1 MESAQQCVCHIESD
15 LILSGRY
22 EKVFPLLLLYNKL
35 IQNFSGI
42 KQTPYYVHRS
52 HGSEILKN
60 YGRNGMSAPRC
71 PELQLG
77 WLRVTPCWE
86 LEYLKLEDL
95 LPRWFHHS
103 CVWNLCWDD
112 YKTELSQD
120 SKLNHLYMTSPCGLC
135 FSHSLGLSS
144 EKEFLKSELLRKPCG
159 KLPSVALYYLASEI
173 TQYTTAVLQWSKQ
186 SHKPIQI

>member
-1 MESAQQCVCHIESD
+1 
-15 LILSGRY
+15 
-22 EKVFPLLLLYNKL
+22 
-35 IQNFSGI
+35 
-42 KQTPYYVHRS
+42 
-52 HGSEILKN
+52 
-60 YGRNGMSAPRC
+60 MSAPRC

-77 WLRVTPCWE
+77 WLRVTPCWA

-144 EKEFLKSELLRKPCG
+144 EKEFLKSELKETMWKVTIYSPL
-159 KLPSVALYYLASEI
+159 LPSFRNHIVYYCCTSMDKAV
-173 TQYTTAVLQWSKQ
+173 TQTYIDLRAHFLMGLLSKTLWLVLKMHRVIGDFTSILV
-186 SHKPIQI
+186 SILVLLSC